1 MYLAPPVAVVVLLLA
16 AVGALA
22 LVTSVG
28 VFVFTAGLPDA
39 PEPSAAPRLPA
50 SEVVAA
56 HTGNVRVVRDPLGVA
71 NPRVGY
77 EVDGDAIRRE
87 LDAS

>member
-39 PEPSAAPRLPA
+39 PEPSAEPTPA
-50 SEVVAA
+50 SEVVARF
-56 HTGNVRVVRDPLGVA
+56 TDNVRVIP
-71 NPRVGY
+71 VGSQT
-77 EVDGDAIRRE
+77 VGTSGWSPDR
-87 LDAS
+87 DAS

>member
-1 MYLAPPVAVVVLLLA
+1 MYLAPPVAAVVLLLA

-39 PEPSAAPRLPA
+39 PELPA

-56 HTGNVRVVRDPLGVA
+56 HTGNVRPFTPTSSGY
-71 NPRVGY
+71 RVPDYVG
-77 EVDGDAIRRE
+77 EKPATTQW
-87 LDAS
+87 DAS